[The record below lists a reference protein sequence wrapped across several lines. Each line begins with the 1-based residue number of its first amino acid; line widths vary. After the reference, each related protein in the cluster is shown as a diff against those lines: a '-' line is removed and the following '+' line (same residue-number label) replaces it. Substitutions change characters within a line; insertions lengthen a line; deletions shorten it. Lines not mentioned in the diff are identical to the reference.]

1 MRELTTL
8 GLCRMRDYV
17 LYMWIGLGLFIV
29 PFLGIPGSW
38 KETLIA
44 LAALFVVVYSFMKH
58 RHIRRAIGSGSGSRS
73 SLNTGDRHSEEQTSV
88 SRQNAGTP

>member
-1 MRELTTL
+1 MYNA
-8 GLCRMRDYV
+8 GAYYVNMRDYV

-58 RHIRRAIGSGSGSRS
+58 RHIRRAVGYRSDSRS
-73 SLNTGDRHSEEQTSV
+73 GVSTEGHHSEEQTSV
-88 SRQNAGTP
+88 SRQDAGTS